1 MNKKE
6 LLDLLNQIKNPNGDN
21 YFSKD
26 WIESTILGLKKCE
39 VCGEFCY
46 NGEDKICKNCN
57 RDNRINEIL

>member
-6 LLDLLNQIKNPNGDN
+6 LLDLLNQVRNPNDDN

-26 WIESTILGLKKCE
+26 WIAESILKLKKCE
-39 VCGEFCY
+39 SCGNFCD
-46 NGEDKICKNCN
+46 NVEDKICKNCN